1 MTASSLSRI
10 KCGLVL
16 LVFMLFSV
24 SPIPITSAIGLWV
37 VIFRPRWFK
46 QLVDRVYADIDG

>member
-1 MTASSLSRI
+1 MNTSSLSRI

-16 LVFMLFSV
+16 FVFMLFSV

-46 QLVDRVYADIDG
+46 NLVDRVYGDLED

>member
-37 VIFRPRWFK
+37 VIFRPQWFK